1 MTFFAADDRPIR
13 RDSREKKTRSGRLF
27 LAPQEEAY
35 KSATGS
41 AFYPYALYA
50 VFLGN
55 KTEGNICIR
64 PFAFKREKGAGLRT
78 RTDQKRIGRDRKVP
92 KASRRGLRRKFRRRS
107 SGKGL
112 FVRRKKE
119 KYVFIRNALSYREGE
134 RVQPPFAPRK
144 RWNCTFATVIRAFSS
159 PIIFST
165 GTPRWTKGCL
175 SQKPWKDS
183 ARVLKK

>member
-119 KYVFIRNALSYREGE
+119 KYVFIRNALSYRVGE
-134 RVQPPFAPRK
+134 RVQPPFARGNGGTVPLQRLFGHFRHRSFSQREHHGGQKAAFRK
-144 RWNCTFATVIRAFSS
+144 SRGKILRGF
-159 PIIFST
+159 
-165 GTPRWTKGCL
+165 
-175 SQKPWKDS
+175 
-183 ARVLKK
+183 